1 MFKKKIII
9 LLYLKIILLLKI
21 IIFLI
26 KSMSKIHIEKYQ
38 IEIILIIIK
47 VLI

>member
-26 KSMSKIHIEKYQ
+26 KIMSKIHIEKYQ